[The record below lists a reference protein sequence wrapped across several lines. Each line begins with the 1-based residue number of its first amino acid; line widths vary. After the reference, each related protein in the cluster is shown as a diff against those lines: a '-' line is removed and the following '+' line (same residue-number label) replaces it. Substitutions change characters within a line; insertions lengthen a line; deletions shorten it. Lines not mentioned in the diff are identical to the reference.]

1 MSIQEYA
8 TEMGYTVQEILN
20 QCKELGIKKTK
31 ASDILDDD
39 DIIVLDNS
47 MNLISTDTD
56 TTHEDE
62 DVLDDAASRILS
74 QSNFIDDTIEK
85 KTKNKN

>member
-8 TEMGYTVQEILN
+8 KETGYTVQEVLN
-20 QCKELGIKKTK
+20 QCKELGIKKTQ
-31 ASDILDDD
+31 ATDMLDDE

-47 MNLISTDTD
+47 MNLISTETD

-62 DVLDDAASRILS
+62 EVLDTVVEEILKE
-74 QSNFIDDTIEK
+74 NIFLEHPTEK
-85 KTKNKN
+85 KQN